1 MKNRNIL
8 ILQVVFTIFCFS
20 QTVNPC
26 QAQAKPQKQTLAK
39 DTPSVKTDK
48 VSLKLLVL
56 NAAVRPYKVNALH
69 SEKPNVSMQKNGYR
83 LPEINSADTTHRRGA
98 KLINTQPAKITVP
111 DLTALKGEGRFS
123 GWIGYTTS
131 RTENPFDISNDFN
144 WFPTVQ
150 DRIHDFSLVGTYRF
164 TDRFTFSGNLIQSNG
179 NLVYGPSGY
188 TFNSYQVGN
197 NVRFDFNATIQ
208 GQPHQNF
215 RNSWSVG
222 VYNLNGYWNSGISGA
237 GVVENKILPK
247 PVPSVSWNL
256 KFH

>member
-8 ILQVVFTIFCFS
+8 ILQCAIAVVLFCP
-20 QTVNPC
+20 VLNPC
-26 QAQAKPQKQTLAK
+26 LAQAKPGKQLTKK
-39 DTPSVKTDK
+39 DTAVLRADTSQ
-48 VSLKLLVL
+48 LKPDAL
-56 NAAVRPYKVNALH
+56 NEESWANSNLH
-69 SEKPNVSMQKNGYR
+69 LQKNQKTVA
-83 LPEINSADTTHRRGA
+83 INSVYPFSKTGKKNTIHRAGS
-98 KLINTQPAKITVP
+98 KFILTQPADISAP
-111 DLTALKGEGRFS
+111 DLIAEKPMGRFS

-131 RTENPFDISNDFN
+131 RTENPFDTSNDFN
-144 WFPTVQ
+144 WFPAVQ

-222 VYNLNGYWNSGISGA
+222 IYNLNGYWNSGVSGA

>member
-8 ILQVVFTIFCFS
+8 ILQVAFTLFCFS
-20 QTVNPC
+20 HAFNPC
-26 QAQAKPQKQTLAK
+26 QAQAKPEKQQPAK
-39 DTPSVKTDK
+39 DTPSVKTDTARH
-48 VSLKLLVL
+48 KLFVL
-56 NAAVRPYKVNALH
+56 NSALRPYSVNAFH
-69 SEKPNVSMQKNGYR
+69 SKNPNLLTQKNGYQ
-83 LPEINSADTTHRRGA
+83 LPKINSPDTTHRPGA
-98 KLINTQPAKITVP
+98 KFINTQPANITVP
-111 DLTALKGEGRFS
+111 DLTAVKGEGRFS

-131 RTENPFDISNDFN
+131 RTENPFDNSNDFN

-150 DRIHDFSLVGTYRF
+150 DRIHDFSLVGTYKF

-222 VYNLNGYWNSGISGA
+222 IYNLNGYWNSGISGA

>member
-1 MKNRNIL
+1 MKNRNISIITSVVTV
-8 ILQVVFTIFCFS
+8 ILFS
-20 QTVNPC
+20 PAINPAFAQTGAGKPII
-26 QAQAKPQKQTLAK
+26 AQDTSAVKK
-39 DTPSVKTDK
+39 DTIRQKPAILYQAVWLFDTDIFHYPLPK
-48 VSLKLLVL
+48 SKAADSA
-56 NAAVRPYKVNALH
+56 NRAGTNFIIRQPAAV
-69 SEKPNVSMQKNGYR
+69 S
-83 LPEINSADTTHRRGA
+83 
-98 KLINTQPAKITVP
+98 VP
-111 DLTALKGEGRFS
+111 DLTAEKPDGRFS

-131 RTENPFDISNDFN
+131 RTENPFDSSNDFN

-150 DRIHDFSLVGTYRF
+150 DRIHDFSLVGTYKF

-179 NLVYGPSGY
+179 NLVYGPSGNS
-188 TFNSYQVGN
+188 FNSYQVGN

-215 RNSWSVG
+215 RNSWSLG
-222 VYNLNGYWNSGISGA
+222 IYNLNGYWNSGVSGA

>member
-8 ILQVVFTIFCFS
+8 ILQSALAVLLFS
-20 QTVNPC
+20 PVLNSC
-26 QAQAKPQKQTLAK
+26 LAQAKSEKHLPAK
-39 DTPSVKTDK
+39 DTTAVKADTSRQRLSILNQAFWPYNVNANRQK
-48 VSLKLLVL
+48 NSNLLVSNSDYL
-56 NAAVRPYKVNALH
+56 LLKGTVN
-69 SEKPNVSMQKNGYR
+69 
-83 LPEINSADTTHRRGA
+83 DTTHRAGL
-98 KLINTQPAKITVP
+98 KSVLTQPANISVP
-111 DLTALKGEGRFS
+111 DLTAEKPEGRFS

-131 RTENPFDISNDFN
+131 RTENPFDRSNDFN

-179 NLVYGPSGY
+179 NLIYGPSGY

-215 RNSWSVG
+215 RNSWSLG
-222 VYNLNGYWNSGISGA
+222 IYNLNGYWNSGISGA